1 LAGSNS
7 LLLDF
12 RAIALRSGRSVRL
25 PNTDVAQRWHDM
37 KVDRAISC
45 VQASQDSFK
54 QAMRYLASGVSILA
68 AGGPD
73 DRAAI
78 TATSVTSLS
87 VEPPTVLI
95 CISRNSSLAPVL
107 QRYGH
112 FSANFLSASQQHLAE
127 RFAGRNGVNGRE
139 RFEAG
144 DWISLVSGAP
154 VLANALA
161 SIDCDVEEI
170 LDRYTHSIIIGRV
183 LAVRTEGG
191 DEALTH
197 WRGAFSPVSSES

>member
-1 LAGSNS
+1 LRLVFFDII
-7 LLLDF
+7 LL
-12 RAIALRSGRSVRL
+12 SSESVRL
-25 PNTDVAQRWHDM
+25 SRTDVAHWWNDM

-45 VQASQDSFK
+45 AQASQDSFR

-68 AGGPD
+68 AGRDD

-87 VEPPTVLI
+87 VEPPTLLV

-107 QRYGH
+107 QRYWH
-112 FSANFLSASQQHLAE
+112 FSANFLGAAQQHLAE
-127 RFAGRNGVNGRE
+127 RFAGRSGVNGRE
-139 RFEAG
+139 RFDAG

-154 VLANALA
+154 VLANTLA
-161 SIDCDVEEI
+161 SIDCEVEEI
-170 LDRYTHSIIIGRV
+170 IDRHTHSIVIGGV

-191 DEALTH
+191 DDALAH
-197 WRGAFSPVSSES
+197 WRGAFLPVGNGS

>member
-1 LAGSNS
+1 
-7 LLLDF
+7 
-12 RAIALRSGRSVRL
+12 
-25 PNTDVAQRWHDM
+25 M

-45 VQASQDSFK
+45 AQASQDSFR

-68 AGGPD
+68 AGRDD

-87 VEPPTVLI
+87 VEPPTLLV

-107 QRYGH
+107 QRYWH
-112 FSANFLSASQQHLAE
+112 FSANFLGATQQHLAE
-127 RFAGRNGVNGRE
+127 RFAGRSGVNGRE
-139 RFEAG
+139 RFDAG

-154 VLANALA
+154 VLANTLA
-161 SIDCDVEEI
+161 SIDCEVEEI
-170 LDRYTHSIIIGRV
+170 IDRHTHSIVIGRV

-191 DEALTH
+191 DDALAH
-197 WRGAFSPVSSES
+197 WRGAFLPVGNGS

>member
-1 LAGSNS
+1 
-7 LLLDF
+7 
-12 RAIALRSGRSVRL
+12 
-25 PNTDVAQRWHDM
+25 M
-37 KVDRAISC
+37 KVERALNSA
-45 VQASQDSFK
+45 QASQDSFR

-68 AGGPD
+68 AGVGD

-87 VEPPTVLI
+87 VEPPTLLI
-95 CISRNSSLAPVL
+95 SIARSSSLAPVL
-107 QRYGH
+107 QRYRH
-112 FSANFLSASQQHLAE
+112 FSANFLSASQQGLAE
-127 RFAGRNGVNGRE
+127 RFAGRGGVNGRE

-170 LDRYTHSIIIGRV
+170 IDRHTHSIVIGRV

-191 DEALTH
+191 DEALAH
-197 WRGAFSPVSSES
+197 WHGTFSAVSNGRSGAR

>member
-1 LAGSNS
+1 
-7 LLLDF
+7 LLLVFSDF
-12 RAIALRSGRSVRL
+12 VLLSNGS
-25 PNTDVAQRWHDM
+25 DVAYRWNDM

-45 VQASQDSFK
+45 AQASQDSFR

-68 AGGPD
+68 AGGPG

-87 VEPPTVLI
+87 VEPPTLLI
-95 CISRNSSLAPVL
+95 CISRNSSLAPIL
-107 QRYGH
+107 QRHGH

-127 RFAGRNGVNGRE
+127 RFAGRGGVNGGE
-139 RFEAG
+139 RFDAG

-170 LDRYTHSIIIGRV
+170 IDRHTHSIVIGRV

-191 DEALTH
+191 DEALAH
-197 WRGAFSPVSSES
+197 WHGAFSAVGNGS